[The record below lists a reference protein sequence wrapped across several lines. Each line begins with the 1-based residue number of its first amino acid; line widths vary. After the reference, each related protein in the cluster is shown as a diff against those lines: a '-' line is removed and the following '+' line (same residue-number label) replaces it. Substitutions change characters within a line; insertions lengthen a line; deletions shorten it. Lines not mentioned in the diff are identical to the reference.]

1 MFKPLIKKVREK
13 SNNPSILP
21 ENSSDEANDN
31 IPKDHKNSSN
41 QENSSS
47 SRAHRRSDSIVQQTL
62 TNKSR
67 PSSISKESDNNEAAV
82 KSLSNVFSAVIQEP
96 ISIDNYVQVL
106 KSWMDAKEEILQQK
120 DDSIQSLLKETVN
133 LQNELTLMKSQFADF
148 QNSKEKNTNDNTVK
162 VPYLQKQI
170 DSLRSDNENLKL
182 TIKSLRAQLSDV
194 EAERDDLLIKSTDVS
209 TLKSNDNLQKQL
221 AKQIVESEQQKI
233 EIENLRQALIERDAI
248 IEQQD
253 KRLLVDHDTQAIQT
267 DEDKSFVQVLAEP
280 DVDTIGKLQIELD
293 EKNRTIK
300 NLQQRYND
308 LRKTLQREFHASI
321 PNDLNQMGS
330 SKLNSTT
337 QPPPTNLPLIHYD
350 ESATSQSDVD
360 VAKRAST
367 ARQMTAVRKSVTF
380 TSATTTIS
388 SSPAILPHTSVES
401 SSAKLQKNGQR
412 SSIDGQTA
420 LNGTNFKYLKHVLLK
435 FMTATE
441 DEAIHLIRAVSTLLS
456 FSADEER
463 LLRET
468 LDYKMSWFG
477 KVSRHKPLTPNLNF

>member
-21 ENSSDEANDN
+21 ENSSDEGNDN

-67 PSSISKESDNNEAAV
+67 PSSISNEPDNKEAAV
-82 KSLSNVFSAVIQEP
+82 KSLSDVFSTLIQEP
-96 ISIDNYVQVL
+96 ISLDNYVQVL
-106 KSWMDAKEEILQQK
+106 KSWMDSKEEILQQK
-120 DDSIQSLLKETVN
+120 DDTIQSLLKETVN
-133 LQNELTLMKSQFADF
+133 LQNELTLMKSQFTDF

-170 DSLRSDNENLKL
+170 DSLRFDNENLKL

-209 TLKSNDNLQKQL
+209 PLKSNDNLQKQL

-233 EIENLRQALIERDAI
+233 EVEHLRQALIERDAI

-293 EKNRTIK
+293 EKSRTIK

-321 PNDLNQMGS
+321 PKDLNQMAP
-330 SKLNSTT
+330 SKPNSAT
-337 QPPPTNLPLIHYD
+337 QSPPTNLPLIHYD

-360 VAKRAST
+360 IAKRAST
-367 ARQMTAVRKSVTF
+367 ARQMTAVRKNVTF
-380 TSATTTIS
+380 TSATTAIS

-401 SSAKLQKNGQR
+401 SSAKSQKNGQR
-412 SSIDGQTA
+412 SSIDGQTT